1 MIIRRLEAL
10 FTLRTNAAQFKK
22 AASELDGL
30 ANKAESVMKAIAG
43 YWAVQALQNFVANT
57 ANAMA
62 EVGKTA
68 SHLGVTTAAL
78 QELRYAAEKSGV
90 PVDALNDALKEL
102 QVRSVDAKS
111 GQGEAAEAF
120 KMLGLKSTDAVG
132 NIREPLEL
140 LSEMADRLNAL
151 PTQSERIWIAD
162 AAFGDEGSLVLKMLK
177 DGSSG
182 LAAMRSEAQKL
193 GLVLGGESITKASR
207 FNQALKKLQI
217 VSGGLANTFVEKLLP
232 ALSWLMEK
240 CADLSAAFNHMEG
253 RASLVRTT
261 LLTLSGI
268 LGVLAVKVA
277 FAFAPLIAIFTGIAI
292 AAVVIDDLWV
302 AFKGGNSVFRTLY
315 NEAKSFFTSFKN
327 WLSELP
333 QAFLD
338 WIVNGLSQGIQ
349 FIQEK
354 FTALRNWLMGMMDA
368 LKNKVANLMPSFMQ
382 KGFSST
388 LRMVAGFS
396 GQEQPQRLNT
406 RLAPTSSNIS
416 TQNRYSSNQSVNVSV
431 NVKSGADPRSIGGE
445 ISKVVRKELEK
456 ERFNAFMGVTQ
467 YAG

>member
-10 FTLRTNAAQFKK
+10 FTLKTNVAQFQK
-22 AASELDGL
+22 AASELDNI

-120 KMLGLKSTDAVG
+120 KMLGLKSTDAAG
-132 NIREPLEL
+132 KIREPLEL
-140 LSEMADRLNAL
+140 LSEMADRINAL

-162 AAFGDEGSLVLKMLK
+162 AIFGDEGSLVLRMLK
-177 DGSSG
+177 EGSSG
-182 LAAMRSEAQKL
+182 LSTMRNEAQKL
-193 GLVLGGESITKASR
+193 GLVLGGDSIANASR
-207 FNQALKKLQI
+207 FNQALKKLQS
-217 VSGGLANTFVEKLLP
+217 VSGGIANTFVEKLLP
-232 ALSWLMEK
+232 PLSWFMEK
-240 CADLSAAFNHMEG
+240 CADLSAAFNQMEG

-261 LLTLSGI
+261 LLTLGGI
-268 LGVLAVKVA
+268 LGVLAVKA
-277 FAFAPLIAIFTGIAI
+277 AIAFAPIIAIFAGIAI

-302 AFKGGNSVFRTLY
+302 AFKGGNSVFRSLY

-327 WLSELP
+327 WLSKLP

-338 WIVNGLSQGIQ
+338 WIVNGLSQGIK
-349 FIQEK
+349 FIQDK
-354 FTALRNWLMGMMDA
+354 FMALKDWLMGMMDA
-368 LKNKVANLMPSFMQ
+368 FKDKVTNLMPSFMQ
-382 KGFSST
+382 KGFLNT
-388 LRMVAGFS
+388 LKVVGSFGR
-396 GQEQPQRLNT
+396 QEEPQRLNS
-406 RLAPTSSNIS
+406 RFAPTSSSVS

-431 NVKSGADPRSIGGE
+431 NVKSGSDPRAIGGE
-445 ISKVVRKELEK
+445 ISKAVRKELEK